1 MTYIAT
7 ITDKGQV
14 TIPSELFRR
23 TSLRKGSKVVFSV
36 SDGQVKLQSALELV
50 NQLAGSVKISP
61 KIKTRDLDKI
71 IETSKGKY
79 FKKKWSMK

>member
-7 ITDKGQV
+7 ITNKGQV
-14 TIPSELFRR
+14 TIPSELFLK
-23 TSLRKGSKVVFSV
+23 TSLKKGSKVVFSV

-50 NQLAGSVKISP
+50 DQLAGSVKISP
-61 KIKTRDLDKI
+61 KIKTKDLDKI
-71 IETSKGKY
+71 IEISKRNY